1 MDEQK
6 IKKVRKNRNPI
17 LDSFALDLLNYKG
30 IGSGIV
36 RCLQIYPHIEFVNG
50 KEAEEF
56 KVIIK
61 KQELK

>member
-1 MDEQK
+1 M
-6 IKKVRKNRNPI
+6 
-17 LDSFALDLLNYKG
+17 DLLNYKG

-36 RCLQIYPHIEFVNG
+36 RCLQIYPDIDFIND

-61 KQELK
+61 KPKLI